1 MPVGELFALLTALLW
16 SGTALCFA
24 EASRRIGTFQLNIYR
39 LLFATIF
46 LSLTILIGGLNFHL
60 TSEQILFLAAS
71 GVTGL
76 VFGDTFLFKAYQ
88 EIGPRNAMLVMSLS
102 PGMAAIMGYLLFGE
116 TISLIGIT
124 GIVITLGGVAFV
136 VYGRNPAS
144 GKEYISAGGLWFAF
158 LGAVGQAGGLIL
170 AKFAF
175 NISEINGFVATFY
188 RIIFS
193 VVLLFLAGVA
203 TKRYKNPIS
212 LFKANVTAFKFTMI
226 GTVMGPFLGITS
238 SLIAISTAKVGIA
251 STLMSIVPVTM
262 LPLVH
267 YFYKEKI
274 PAKGIIGAV
283 IAVAGVAILVLR

>member
-1 MPVGELFALLTALLW
+1 MPIGELFALLTALLW

-46 LSLTILIGGLNFHL
+46 LCLTIVIGGLNYTL
-60 TSEQILFLAAS
+60 TSEQIFFLAAS

-88 EIGPRNAMLVMSLS
+88 EIGPRNSMLVMSLS
-102 PGMAAIMGYLLFGE
+102 PGMAAIMSYFLFGE
-116 TISLIGIT
+116 TISFMGIT
-124 GIVITLGGVAFV
+124 GIVITLVGVAFV
-136 VYGRNPAS
+136 VYGRNPAT
-144 GKEYISAGGLWFAF
+144 GKEYISASGLWFAF
-158 LGAVGQAGGLIL
+158 LGAIGQAGGLIL

-175 NISEINGFVATFY
+175 NISDINGFVATFY

-193 VVLLFLAGVA
+193 VSLLFLMGVA
-203 TKRYKNPIS
+203 TKRYKNPIP
-212 LFKANVTAFKFTMI
+212 LFKENVTAFKFTLA
-226 GTVMGPFLGITS
+226 GTIMGPFLGITA
-238 SLIAISTAKVGIA
+238 SLIAISTAKIGIA